1 MDRDL
6 IVKRLESDL
15 IGPLF
20 EDEVLVDARPSDVY
34 LTGILWPREARV
46 GAEENDRLDS
56 AGTSSGGEDDSQG
69 AGEEVP
75 LAGLMRPCAAGLS
88 FALSEDDDV
97 SVKVN
102 IRFALYELDERRLED
117 TDRSAEPLTPVSVEI
132 HPVAV
137 DDTVG
142 QDAGEAANERKSG
155 KRERRWRRR
164 RFTVHWDNLRVPER
178 ANERL
183 PVRCDGLP
191 EGVALHIR
199 SSAGAP
205 RTRLVTLTIVNE
217 MAPGDDTK
225 TAAEQRT
232 MFQVG
237 MTVASAGSCRLVP
250 KPDTLRLGDDEER
263 VAALLYRDCRTFA
276 AGHTCSAEW
285 IAASGGATA
294 LQVATTWLPRYEVP
308 KVQAGGHAV
317 FDTLRTGPEVRTL
330 DAAWLGEAD
339 TPQLELALR
348 RLVDAYATWIDIQ
361 KQRVDSLPPEY
372 RSTALDNLGR
382 CETVCERMRRGVDRL
397 AHDELLR
404 VSFRLANRAI
414 QLQHEWNP
422 ERKGRGPLTWR
433 PFQLGFVLLAA
444 SSVCGDDD
452 PDRNVMDLLWFPTGG
467 GKTEAY
473 LALIAMLAF
482 YRRLSCDEP
491 DRRAGVAAV
500 MRYTLRLLTTQQFV
514 RAAAL
519 MLACESIRR
528 SAVRSSGWAPRLGA
542 RPFSIGLW
550 LGGDATPNRYEDAA
564 QALSGDRNKAS
575 PEQLIDCPCCQQK
588 LVWSADRVK
597 QRIEVRCYNNKCE
610 VGVGGSVPL
619 PVWTVDD
626 DVYQQKPTLLIG
638 TIDKFAQ
645 LPRRKEVH
653 ALFGMGGNDS
663 PDLIIQDELHL
674 ISGPLGTIAAAYE
687 TAFDW
692 LIARDGR
699 RAKIVGSTATI
710 RRAADQTRSLF
721 NRVSM
726 QFPPPG
732 LDHFD
737 SGFAVL
743 DSGRP
748 GRLYVGVTTAGR
760 SAKFTLQAVT
770 GCLLQSA
777 HGELDDLERRD
788 PYSTLVAYFNSLREL
803 GGALVLMQDDVKD
816 SIRLYGNRHGE
827 VLRPADNI
835 EELTS
840 RRTQEE
846 VRDMLAKLA
855 TRATEDSSVDAV
867 LATNMVSVGVDVP
880 RLGLMLVNGQPK
892 TRSEYI
898 QATSRVGRDKAPG
911 LVVSLL
917 NNAKPRDRSHYETFP
932 IWHQSL
938 YRDVEATSVT
948 PFASRARDRAMHAAL
963 ASMVRHGV
971 DSMLDSP
978 QMSEIQIEAAGK
990 IVDEIVSR
998 AAAIDPAEKRVRR
1011 ELDRRLTDW
1020 EARQPSIWWSDH
1032 KPRQTLL
1039 QSAERAA
1046 ALRALGRGI
1055 GDAWPTMN
1063 NMRSVEPS
1071 VPFRLTEWLKR
1082 RDDDTDEEETPK

>member
-1 MDRDL
+1 
-6 IVKRLESDL
+6 
-15 IGPLF
+15 
-20 EDEVLVDARPSDVY
+20 VDAKPSDVY
-34 LTGILWPREARV
+34 LTGILWPREARI
-46 GAEENDRLDS
+46 GAEEDDRLDS
-56 AGTSSGGEDDSQG
+56 AGTSAGGEDDTEGS
-69 AGEEVP
+69 GEEVP

-88 FALSEDDDV
+88 FAV
-97 SVKVN
+97 SPQQGIRLKAEL
-102 IRFALYELDERRLED
+102 RFALYRLEEREQQSGAR
-117 TDRSAEPLTPVSVEI
+117 TDVEPDSGDQTADAEAAETSA
-132 HPVAV
+132 
-137 DDTVG
+137 DDKSSSPKRKKIERLWRRQPFALHFDDLQVP
-142 QDAGEAANERKSG
+142 EHANER
-155 KRERRWRRR
+155 R
-164 RFTVHWDNLRVPER
+164 
-178 ANERL
+178 
-183 PVRCDGLP
+183 PVSCDGLP
-191 EGVALHIR
+191 PGVSLHLR
-199 SSAGAP
+199 SAG
-205 RTRLVTLTIVNE
+205 TEKVRLVTLTVVNE
-217 MAPGDDTK
+217 MVPADDSK
-225 TAAEQRT
+225 TAAEQVT

-237 MTVASAGSCRLVP
+237 LAVEPAGECTLVP
-250 KPDTLRLGDDEER
+250 KPDSARSGDEEESS
-263 VAALLYRDCRTFA
+263 AALLYRDCRAFA

-285 IAASGGATA
+285 VADPGGATA
-294 LQVATTWLPRYEVP
+294 TKVATTWLPSYEVP
-308 KVQAGGHAV
+308 RVQAGGHAV
-317 FDTLRTGPEVRTL
+317 FDALRSDTELRTLEAG
-330 DAAWLGEAD
+330 WLGAAG
-339 TPQLELALR
+339 TPQLEAALLK
-348 RLVDAYATWIDIQ
+348 LVEAYSAWIDDE
-361 KQRVDSLPPEY
+361 KMRVEGLLPEH
-372 RSTALDNLGR
+372 RKAARENLAR
-382 CETVCERMRRGVDRL
+382 CEAVRDRMKRGAERL
-397 AHDELLR
+397 AQDELLR
-404 VSFRLANRAI
+404 ISFQLANRAI

-422 ERKGRGPLTWR
+422 ERKGSGPITWR

-444 SSVCGDDD
+444 ASVCDDRD
-452 PDRNVMDLLWFPTGG
+452 VDRGVMDLLWFPTGG

-482 YRRLSCDEP
+482 YRRLSGDNP
-491 DRRAGVAAV
+491 DGRAGVAAV

-514 RAAAL
+514 RASAL
-519 MLACESIRR
+519 ILACEAIRR
-528 SAVRSSGWAPRLGA
+528 SAKRSSGWSQRLGS

-550 LGGDATPNRYEDAA
+550 LGGEATPNRCEDAVK
-564 QALSGDRNKAS
+564 ALAGDRDKAS
-575 PEQLIDCPCCQQK
+575 PEQLTFCPCCHER
-588 LVWSADRVK
+588 LVWTAVQTRVCV
-597 QRIEVRCYNNKCE
+597 EVRCRNASCE
-610 VGVGGSVPL
+610 VGAGGAEPL

-626 DVYQQKPTLLIG
+626 DVYQQKPTLVIG

-653 ALFGMGGNDS
+653 TLFGMGSDDS

-674 ISGPLGTIAAAYE
+674 ISGPLGTIAAVYE

-710 RRAADQTRSLF
+710 RRAVDQTRALF
-721 NRVSM
+721 NRTAT

-732 LDHFD
+732 LDHHD

-743 DSGRP
+743 DRGSP
-748 GRLYVGVTTAGR
+748 GRLYVGITTAGR
-760 SAKFTLQAVT
+760 SAKFALQAAA

-777 HGELDDLERRD
+777 YGELADLERRD
-788 PYSTLVAYFNSLREL
+788 PYATLVAYFNSLREL

-816 SIRLYGNRHGE
+816 SIQLYGTRHGE
-827 VLRPADNI
+827 GLRPADNI

-846 VRDMLAKLA
+846 VRDMLDKLA
-855 TRATEDSSVDAV
+855 TRATEDGCVDAV

-963 ASMVRHGV
+963 ATMIRHGV
-971 DSMLDSP
+971 GGMLDSP
-978 QMSEIQIEAAGK
+978 QMTDAQIEAAGEA
-990 IVDEIVSR
+990 VDEIASR
-998 AAAIDPAEKRVRR
+998 AAAIDPAERRVRR
-1011 ELDRRLTDW
+1011 ELERGLADW
-1020 EARQPSIWWSDH
+1020 EARQPSIWWNDR

-1046 ALRALGRGI
+1046 ALRALGRGV

-1071 VPFRLTEWLKR
+1071 VRFRLAEWLKGPAEDEDA
-1082 RDDDTDEEETPK
+1082 DDGPEAVR